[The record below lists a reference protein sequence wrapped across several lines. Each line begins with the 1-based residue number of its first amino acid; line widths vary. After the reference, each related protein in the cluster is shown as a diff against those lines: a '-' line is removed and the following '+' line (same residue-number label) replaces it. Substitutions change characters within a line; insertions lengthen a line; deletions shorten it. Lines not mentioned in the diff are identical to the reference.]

1 MALQHAYTLLAPF
14 YDGIIE
20 RVSRQW
26 RQDSLRGLG
35 DVHGKN
41 ILIDGIGSGL
51 DIPYLAA
58 QAHYTGID
66 LTPAMLKRAGRRAA
80 LTGRQVILHQG
91 DAMNLPY
98 QDAQFDAIVMH
109 LIIAVV
115 PHPERALAEAERV
128 LKPGGTIII
137 LDKFLR
143 AGQWAPLR
151 RLISPLLGKIAT
163 RTDVVFEDALKSC
176 PRLVVLS
183 DVALIAGWF
192 RRIVLRK
199 D

>member
-1 MALQHAYTLLAPF
+1 MALQHAYTLLAPL
-14 YDGIIE
+14 YDGIIG

-26 RQDSLRGLG
+26 RQDSLRELG
-35 DVHGKN
+35 DVHGMN

-51 DIPYLAA
+51 DIPYLAP

-66 LTPAMLKRAGRRAA
+66 LTPAMLTRARRCAA
-80 LTGRQVILHQG
+80 RTGKQIILHQG

-98 QDAQFDAIVMH
+98 QDAQFDAIIMH
-109 LIIAVV
+109 LILAVV
-115 PHPERALAEAERV
+115 PYPERALAEAERV

-151 RLISPLLGKIAT
+151 RFISPLIGRIAT
-163 RTDVVFEDALKSC
+163 RTDVVFEDVLKSC

-183 DVALIAGWF
+183 DVVLIAGWF